1 MIVRVQVGDTV
12 RETTL
17 EALLAHPQLE
27 RNPAEVIGTQVMS
40 LFEAALSDEWAKVQV
55 QMNLV
60 CDAMGWGYT
69 R

>member
-1 MIVRVQVGDTV
+1 MIVKVQVGSTV

-17 EALLAHPQLE
+17 EALLANPGME
-27 RNPAEVIGTQVMS
+27 RDAQVAITAQIMG
-40 LFEAALSDEWAKVQV
+40 LFEGALSNEWAKASVQI
-55 QMNLV
+55 NEV